1 MDDVGEMT
9 WSLKQ
14 VEDLLPQLPSA
25 VERRKLGERL
35 REAVQALRAA
45 PQQIQRIRTLM
56 ELADVLECSSDLLD
70 EVRDAALEIGEELEN
85 VSDPEVLHT
94 ATDEYRR
101 TLIPAVGRLEHA
113 LRERCRVFTAERF
126 QPQVGIGKLL
136 TQMHVPDNL
145 GERLVACAQ
154 QGMQLAT
161 QGTVAEML
169 SGLRTRLAELDALQR
184 ERSTRIPDGEVG
196 GFIAAL
202 VEERATLAMVT
213 PDVVQWL
220 AEHGALEDFVVRP
233 R

>member
-14 VEDLLPQLPSA
+14 VEDLIPQLPSA
-25 VERRKLGERL
+25 VERRKFGERL
-35 REAVQALRAA
+35 REAVQVLNDAS
-45 PQQIQRIRTLM
+45 QQIPRIKTLM
-56 ELADVLECSSDLLD
+56 ELADVLEYSSESMV
-70 EVRDAALEIGEELEN
+70 EVRDAALEIGEKLEN

-94 ATDEYRR
+94 ATDEYQR
-101 TLIPAVGRLEHA
+101 TLRPEVNRLERG

-126 QPQVGIGKLL
+126 QPQVSIGKLL
-136 TQMHVPDNL
+136 TQMHIPDNL
-145 GERLVACAQ
+145 GARLVNCAQ

-161 QGTVAEML
+161 QGAVAEIL

-184 ERSTRIPDGEVG
+184 ERSTRIPEGEVG
-196 GFIAAL
+196 NFIAAL